1 MNKNVRLALWFMIAI
16 VVWFSS
22 GLLRETISADSS
34 IETIKPLTKVQVIN
48 SEQQLFNP
56 TISLRAKTEA
66 NRAVNV
72 LAQVS
77 GKVSKILV
85 EEGHSVKAGEGICQI
100 DAEDRHLKLAQARAS
115 LDNAEIAY
123 RGAMKLKA
131 GGFQSELAISQAKAA
146 LASARTQLK
155 RAQLEVK
162 YLQVRA
168 PFDGIVE
175 ARPLE
180 VGDLVTPGTLCA
192 TVIELNP
199 LKIEAIV
206 TPAEVGDIQ
215 VGDVGVAVVADKMAQ
230 AATISFLARQADPLT
245 QSYRLEAE
253 MDNDEQLLRA
263 GLPVQLDIKTKA
275 INGHLLP
282 ASTILLNDLGQPV
295 IRVLDNRQIVK
306 SHKVTV
312 VGESEQGIWVAGLP
326 AKIVLITVGQN
337 YIIEGE
343 QVEPSY
349 AVDSS
354 AR

>member
-1 MNKNVRLALWFMIAI
+1 MNKNVRLALWFMAAI
-16 VVWFSS
+16 LVWFSS

-34 IETIKPLTKVQVIN
+34 LETVKPLTKVQVIN

-77 GKVSKILV
+77 GRVSKILV
-85 EEGHSVKAGEGICQI
+85 EEGRAIKAGEGICQI
-100 DAEDRHLKLAQARAS
+100 DAEDRHLKLAQAEAS

-180 VGDLVTPGTLCA
+180 VGDFVTPGTLCA

-199 LKIEAIV
+199 LKIAAIA
-206 TPAEVGDIQ
+206 TEAEVGDIEL
-215 VGDVGVAVVADKMAQ
+215 GDAGVAVFAGKAVQ
-230 AATISFLARQADPLT
+230 AASITYLARQADPMT
-245 QSYRLEAE
+245 QGYRLEAE
-253 MDNDEQLLRA
+253 MANNEQVLRA
-263 GLPVQLDIKTKA
+263 GLSVQLNIKTKA
-275 INGHLLP
+275 INGHLVP
-282 ASTILLNDLGQPV
+282 ASTILLNDLGQTV
-295 IRVLDNRQIVK
+295 IRVLDQRRVVK
-306 SHKVTV
+306 SYKVTV
-312 VGESEQGIWVAGLP
+312 VGESVQGIWVVGLP
-326 AKIVLITVGQN
+326 ANIVLVTVGQN
-337 YIIEGE
+337 YIIDGE

-349 AVDSS
+349 AINSS
-354 AR
+354 VR

>member
-85 EEGHSVKAGEGICQI
+85 EEGRSVKAGEGICQI
-100 DAEDRHLKLAQARAS
+100 DAEDRNLKLAQAKAS

-175 ARPLE
+175 SRPLE
-180 VGDLVTPGTLCA
+180 VGDFVTLGTLCA

-206 TPAEVGDIQ
+206 TESEVGDLK
-215 VGDVGVAVVADKMAQ
+215 VGDSGEAVVAGKVVKQ
-230 AATISFLARQADPLT
+230 ASISYLARQADPMT
-245 QSYRLEAE
+245 QGYRLEAE
-253 MDNDEQLLRA
+253 MVNNAQLRA
-263 GLPVQLDIKTKA
+263 GLSVQLDIKATA
-275 INGHLLP
+275 VNGHLVP
-282 ASTILLNDLGQPV
+282 ASTILLNDLGQTI
-295 IRVLDNRQIVK
+295 IRVLDNERVVK
-306 SHKVTV
+306 SYKVTV
-312 VGESEQGIWVAGLP
+312 IGESAQGIWVAGLP
-326 AKIVLITVGQN
+326 EEVVLVTVGQN

-343 QVEPSY
+343 QVEPSF
-349 AVDSS
+349 AVNSTV
-354 AR
+354 R

>member
-1 MNKNVRLALWFMIAI
+1 MNKNVRLALWFLVII
-16 VVWFSS
+16 VLWFSS
-22 GLLRETISADSS
+22 GLLRETISVDSS
-34 IETIKPLTKVQVIN
+34 VETVKPLTKVQVIN

-85 EEGHSVKAGEGICQI
+85 EEGRPVKTGEGICQI
-100 DAEDRHLKLAQARAS
+100 DAEDRHLKLAQAEAS

-123 RGAMKLKA
+123 RGAVKLKA

-199 LKIEAIV
+199 LKIAAIA
-206 TPAEVGDIQ
+206 TEAEVRDIELGDA
-215 VGDVGVAVVADKMAQ
+215 GVAIFAGKAVQ
-230 AATISFLARQADPLT
+230 AASITYLARQADPMT
-245 QSYRLEAE
+245 QGYRLEAE
-253 MDNDEQLLRA
+253 MANNDQLLRA
-263 GLPVQLDIKTKA
+263 GLSVQLNIQTKA
-275 INGHLLP
+275 INGHLVP
-282 ASTILLNDLGQPV
+282 SSTILLNDVGQTV
-295 IRVLDNRQIVK
+295 IRVLDQGRVVK
-306 SHKVTV
+306 SYKVTV
-312 VGESEQGIWVAGLP
+312 VGESEQGIWVVGLP

-349 AVDSS
+349 AVKNSV
-354 AR
+354 R